1 MDILFLLLCVQPD
14 NFAFN
19 RKQRDFLIV
28 EYCTASIIK
37 QKTIRRKSLLIT
49 YFCEILI
56 YRFPS
61 GAAMHIGSPIHGK
74 KQYLLLGL
82 VVIHVALY
90 LLLAK
95 QLPVFLG
102 TRLLVYLIFVVYR
115 LGPS

>member
-1 MDILFLLLCVQPD
+1 
-14 NFAFN
+14 
-19 RKQRDFLIV
+19 
-28 EYCTASIIK
+28 
-37 QKTIRRKSLLIT
+37 
-49 YFCEILI
+49 
-56 YRFPS
+56 
-61 GAAMHIGSPIHGK
+61 MHIGSPIRGK

-102 TRLLVYLIFVVYR
+102 THLLVYLIFVVYR